1 MSLTDYFETTEGTGV
16 LATFTFVMAGHS
28 PFLKPCI
35 SRYLNIH

>member
-1 MSLTDYFETTEGTGV
+1 MKIKTKQYDV
-16 LATFTFVMAGHS
+16 FVIDDDPEVRSAVVDHS